1 METKTKD
8 AMIASI
14 NTVEAIENLIT
25 DWWSIEQLYETA
37 AKTASI
43 LADLRE
49 KGLICDED
57 YKTVTDF
64 YEQHLMMTGIC
75 KDSQK
80 EGGEA

>member
-1 METKTKD
+1 MEKKMKD

-14 NTVEAIENLIT
+14 DTVEAIENLIT

-49 KGLICDED
+49 KGLICEED
-57 YKTVTDF
+57 YKTVKDH
-64 YEQHLMMTGIC
+64 YEQHLMMVSIC
-75 KDSQK
+75 KESQK
-80 EGGEA
+80 KGGEA